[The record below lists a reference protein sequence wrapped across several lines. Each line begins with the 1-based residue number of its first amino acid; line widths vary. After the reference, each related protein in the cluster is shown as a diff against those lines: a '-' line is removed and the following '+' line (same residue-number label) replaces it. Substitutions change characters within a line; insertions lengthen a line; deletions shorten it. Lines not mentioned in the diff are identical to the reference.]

1 MEDAGSVDRDG
12 VVLRGPQGPDPML
25 VVGSEASADAEA
37 NAPGEAAQVKGTAC
51 PVLGAVGE
59 AHG

>member
-1 MEDAGSVDRDG
+1 
-12 VVLRGPQGPDPML
+12 ML
-25 VVGSEASADAEA
+25 VIGSEPTADAEA
-37 NAPGEAAQVKGTAC
+37 NAPGQAAQVKGTAC